1 MRCLYDGVHPCGK
14 CPACL
19 LNRQRAFCF
28 RLDQEKDVCAFYYWL
43 TLQYDEDHVPHLE
56 NGEMCF
62 SKEHCRSFFEKLR
75 KRYEPNGYK
84 FKHFLVSEYGP
95 TSTHR
100 PHYHCLLMVYS
111 DKPLHELYLAR
122 KEMKEFIIEKAWENG
137 HVTEKSFHG
146 RVLTYLTKYCCKP
159 ELLGQKHTMQP
170 FTLISRGIG
179 LSYLDKL
186 SDERKRQMIE
196 KLDFTVH
203 YGKSKI
209 QLPRY
214 YVDKIMPHSAQLE
227 RDYLS
232 SGDWDSYEQ
241 LHALRRRI
249 FDKQKMITFQRVGG
263 IIEQDY
269 RDEIYD
275 RENRISANWSN
286 FKSKV
291 NSRKDL

>member
-19 LNRQRAFCF
+19 ANRQRAFCF

-43 TLQYDEDHVPHLE
+43 TLQYDNDHVPRLE
-56 NGEMCF
+56 NDEMCF

-75 KRYEPNGYK
+75 KRYEPKGYK
-84 FKHFLVSEYGP
+84 FKHFLVSEYGSN
-95 TSTHR
+95 STHR

-111 DKPLHELYLAR
+111 DKPLNELYLAR

-146 RVLTYLTKYCCKP
+146 RVLSYLTKYCCKP
-159 ELLGQKHTMQP
+159 ELLGQKHTMKP

-232 SGDWDSYEQ
+232 LGKWDSYEQ

-249 FDKQKMITFQRVGG
+249 FDKQKQITLQRVGG
-263 IIEQDY
+263 IIAKDIRE
-269 RDEIYD
+269 EIHE